1 MLKDADTKGA
11 GWAILIVGL
20 LVLLLAL
27 YGCTQQ
33 QRHAGGLLIDEH
45 PTQAVAQTYQ
55 TPRPR
60 LRQSTH
66 CYRRAGIF

>member
-27 YGCTQQ
+27 FGCTQQ
-33 QRHAGGLLIDEH
+33 QRQAGGLLIDEH
-45 PTQAVAQTYQ
+45 PTQAVAQTYRNALGQ
-55 TPRPR
+55 
-60 LRQSTH
+60 
-66 CYRRAGIF
+66 G